1 MVESERF
8 SLKCAICVMELR
20 DYPGHERIRFLGCN
34 EPDIFECAIG
44 NRLAASERFWRGEY
58 RIVRRGD

>member
-34 EPDIFECAIG
+34 EPDIFACETG
-44 NRLAASERFWRGEY
+44 NRLAASERFRRGEY
-58 RIVRRGD
+58 KIVRRGG